1 MIFGEF
7 RSDETRHGW
16 FAAERKQPPS
26 GFTKRTQCTRRAQ
39 RNFSGNRRFTEGN
52 EQLINPSP
60 KINRFA
66 VRDKISPSADRWRRH
81 RWMLAWFCA
90 HSFATASVTYWV
102 TLIFFG
108 FI

>member
-7 RSDETRHGW
+7 RGDETRHGW

-26 GFTKRTQCTRRAQ
+26 GFTKRTQYTRCAQ
-39 RNFSGNRRFTEGN
+39 RNFSGDRRFTEGN

-60 KINRFA
+60 KINGFA

-81 RWMLAWFCA
+81 RWVLAWFCA
-90 HSFATASVTYWV
+90 RSFATASVTYWV
-102 TLIFFG
+102 TLIFFNY
-108 FI
+108 I